1 MANATDNLRILV
13 VDDSAAIHDDFTK
26 VLTSQASSDL
36 DDLETQMF
44 GVPTPVA
51 GHAFEL
57 SHAHQGAEAVSMV
70 TRAHAACM
78 PFALAFV
85 DMRMPPGIDGLDTI
99 ERMWR
104 IDPKLQVV
112 ICSAYTDYSLAQL
125 HERLGRND
133 SLLIVKKPFDTVE
146 VVQAAYALT
155 QKWNLARRAS
165 GKLDRLDIAVRDRT
179 EELVAVNQRLANEI
193 VERDRVEGEL
203 RLAHKLEAVGQLA
216 AGVAHEIN
224 TPIQYV
230 GDSLQFLRESTMA
243 LVDMAMAM
251 HAAAEGTAV
260 ADRLYEIAGNAD
272 LDYLAAEV
280 PSALEAIQG
289 GVSRIATI
297 VVAMKELS
305 HPGPR
310 EAIETDLNHALTNA
324 LAVTANQYKYIADLT
339 VDLGTLPQVRCF
351 PSDLNQVWLNLI
363 VNAAQAMD
371 EMKPKRGRLTIRSV
385 VDGDH
390 VVISVAD
397 TGPGIPEA
405 IRARIYEAF
414 FTTKEIGR
422 GTGQGLAISRAIVV
436 DRHRGTMWFDSEC
449 GAGTTFYVRLPIA
462 GPREATRPIVAAC

>member
-1 MANATDNLRILV
+1 
-13 VDDSAAIHDDFTK
+13 
-26 VLTSQASSDL
+26 
-36 DDLETQMF
+36 DLETQMF
-44 GVPTPVA
+44 DAPAPAA

-57 SHAHQGAEAVSMV
+57 AHAHQGAEAVEMV
-70 TRAHAACM
+70 IRAHAARV

-85 DMRMPPGIDGLDTI
+85 DMRMPPGLDGLETI
-99 ERMWR
+99 EQMWR

-165 GKLDRLDIAVRDRT
+165 GRLDRLDGAVRDRT
-179 EELVAVNQRLANEI
+179 EELVAVNQRLAGEI
-193 VERDRVEGEL
+193 AERDRVEGEL

-243 LVDMAMAM
+243 LVSMATAM
-251 HAAAEGTAV
+251 QAVAEGSPLAERMRQIV
-260 ADRLYEIAGNAD
+260 DDAD
-272 LDYLAAEV
+272 LDYLATEV
-280 PSALEAIQG
+280 PSSLDAIQG

-297 VVAMKELS
+297 VRAMKELS

-310 EAIETDLNHALTNA
+310 EAIETDINHALTNA
-324 LAVTANQYKYIADLT
+324 LELTANQYKYTADVSL
-339 VDLGTLPQVRCF
+339 DLGDLPRVRCF

-363 VNAAQAMD
+363 VNAAQAM
-371 EMKPKRGRLTIRSV
+371 EEQKGKRGNLTVRSF
-385 VDGDH
+385 VDDDHDH
-390 VVISVAD
+390 VVISIAD
-397 TGPGIPEA
+397 TGPGIAEA

-414 FTTKEIGR
+414 FTTKPIGR
-422 GTGQGLAISRAIVV
+422 GTGQGLGISRAIVV
-436 DRHRGTMWFDSEC
+436 DRHRGSIWFDSQC
-449 GAGTTFYVRLPIA
+449 GVGTTFYVRLPIA
-462 GPREATRPIVAAC
+462 GPRDATRPIGAPC